1 MYNIQADCILS
12 QLYDYWK
19 DTPIFDLRN
28 LGMMQ
33 IVLNCSQPWAKQ
45 YFLVSFYFKELS
57 IWGIFLK
64 RYVQPF
70 INVFFWISYAYLFN
84 VKYFAGK
91 ALYQST
97 VYLSTSLPKPYDLLR
112 LPSWFSDKESTPQ
125 CRRKRR
131 YQIHPCIRDIPWRR
145 N

>member
-57 IWGIFLK
+57 I
-64 RYVQPF
+64 
-70 INVFFWISYAYLFN
+70 
-84 VKYFAGK
+84 
-91 ALYQST
+91 
-97 VYLSTSLPKPYDLLR
+97 
-112 LPSWFSDKESTPQ
+112 
-125 CRRKRR
+125 
-131 YQIHPCIRDIPWRR
+131 
-145 N
+145 